1 MVRILVADDSEAL
14 RTMFQETL
22 VGEGFEVV
30 VATDGQE
37 ALDLFHTAGPFDLV
51 LLDGDMPRLTGR
63 EVARK
68 VRAES
73 LSLPVVIVSGTVH
86 ISEAEAQALGV
97 TFLLKPVLP
106 NDLVRQI
113 RRLLGT
119 PGP

>member
-1 MVRILVADDSEAL
+1 MVRVLVADDDEAL

-37 ALDLFHTAGPFDLV
+37 ALDLFHTASPFDLV

-63 EVARK
+63 EVAK
-68 VRAES
+68 KLRAEGFG
-73 LSLPVVIVSGTVH
+73 LAVVIVSGSAH
-86 ISEAEAQALGV
+86 ISKAEAQALGV

-106 NDLVRQI
+106 NDLVREI
-113 RRLLGT
+113 RGLLGI

>member
-1 MVRILVADDSEAL
+1 MVRVLVADDSEAL
-14 RTMFQETL
+14 LTIFQETL

-63 EVARK
+63 EVAGKLR
-68 VRAES
+68 EEGFG
-73 LSLPVVIVSGTVH
+73 LPVVIVSGTAHVT
-86 ISEAEAQALGV
+86 EAEARALGV

-106 NDLVRQI
+106 NDLVREV
-113 RRLLGT
+113 RRILGIL
-119 PGP
+119 GP